1 MIGRP
6 VPWLLGL
13 ALVLSG
19 PVRGAEPT
27 ATVCYDYGCRMET
40 AVPFPP
46 AVLAAAAAPL
56 VGVKDA
62 AAERAALGEVIGRL
76 YRYAG
81 TRTPI
86 WQDKG
91 GNTEDDGVEGRM
103 DCIDHSTTTTHFLE
117 MLVASG
123 RLRFHTIQP
132 RVMRSRFLVMDH
144 WTAVLRDK
152 ASGELYAVDSWFGDN
167 GDPAEVLPLAD
178 WRAGRDPE
186 VIHRSL
192 PGEPGQPLLQYPR
205 ELVEGDPVPPGPA
218 PAKVPVPIKVAAPAK
233 AGAPTRGGLLPEAL
247 QAALARLAAKQT
259 QVKEKP

>member
-1 MIGRP
+1 MSGRSA
-6 VPWLLGL
+6 PWLLPFALLL
-13 ALVLSG
+13 AA
-19 PVRGAEPT
+19 PAWGAEPA
-27 ATVCYDYGCRMET
+27 ATVCYDYGCQTET
-40 AVPFPP
+40 AVTFPP

-56 VGVKDA
+56 AGAGDG

-86 WQDKG
+86 WRDKG

-117 MLVASG
+117 MLAASG

-178 WRAGRDPE
+178 WRAGQDPE
-186 VIHRSL
+186 VIHRRL
-192 PGEPGQPLLQYPR
+192 PGEPGQPLLQYSR
-205 ELVEGDPVPPGPA
+205 EMVEGDPVPPGPA
-218 PAKVPVPIKVAAPAK
+218 PLKVATPAK
-233 AGAPTRGGLLPEAL
+233 AGAATKVGAAPGGLLPAAL
-247 QAALARLAAKQT
+247 QAARAYLAAKQT